1 MSVRIGVIGI
11 ASSEVSSSLR
21 AAGDIEPLV
30 AVDMEAASS
39 LAAGELDYLIGVCES
54 GGGAAL
60 AIPIAILGS
69 ARCSNV
75 SKLGRPADAEEII
88 GLLDGGTVAFGVA
101 RDHLGELVPR
111 LASAILKRHAALPPG
126 T

>member
-1 MSVRIGVIGI
+1 MTVRIGVIGI
-11 ASSEVSSSLR
+11 AGAEVSDSLR
-21 AAGDIEPLV
+21 AVGDIEPVV

-69 ARCSNV
+69 GRCTNV
-75 SKLGRPADAEEII
+75 SKLGRPATSEEIDD
-88 GLLDGGTVAFGVA
+88 LLETGTVAFGIA
-101 RDHLGELVPR
+101 RDHLGQLVPQ
-111 LASAILKRHAALPPG
+111 LASAMRRRQAALPP
-126 T
+126 